1 MKKTLIVLVAF
12 MVTAVGCRSYTAS
25 EVPDTV
31 PRDQSYCQRIGDMA
45 IGIEPYMVKDKTA
58 YVFNSNLW
66 KQKVL
71 ALDVS
76 MLVDGDKTYT
86 VKRAEV
92 SATDEFGNEYSPM
105 DAKAAAERIGGMHM
119 QGVIAGREL
128 PDEVK
133 ASSNLAQG
141 FLYFD
146 MKPNNAE
153 SRRFTVHFFAT
164 ADDGSGSKEFGIT
177 VDPYRMHM
185 NPTERWS
192 SYYGGATPCGPFA
205 KAEESKPMMAPAA
218 SNDASKAEEAANR
231 AEEAAKRAEE
241 AAQKQERMYEKQLYK

>member
-1 MKKTLIVLVAF
+1 MKKTLIILVAL

-25 EVPDTV
+25 DVPDTV
-31 PRDQSYCQRIGDMA
+31 PMDQSYCQRIGDMA

-58 YVFNSNLW
+58 YVFNSDLW
-66 KQKVL
+66 SHKVL

-86 VKRAEV
+86 VKRAEIT
-92 SATDEFGNEYSPM
+92 ATDEFDNTYAPM
-105 DAKAAAERIGGMHM
+105 DAKKAADRIHGHGMES
-119 QGVIAGREL
+119 VIADREL
-128 PDEVK
+128 PEEVK
-133 ASSNLAQG
+133 ASSTLTQG

-153 SRRFTVHFFAT
+153 SRRFTVDFYAT
-164 ADDGSGSKEFGIT
+164 ADDGSGTKNFVIT

-192 SYYGGATPCGPFA
+192 KYYGGVTPCGPFA
-205 KAEESKPMMAPAA
+205 KAEEAKQMTAPA
-218 SNDASKAEEAANR
+218 SPEAVNK
-231 AEEAAKRAEE
+231 AEEAAKRAEDAAKRAE
-241 AAQKQERMYEKQLYK
+241 DAAQKQERMYEKQLYK